1 LCNDHEQQK
10 EQFDLR
16 ASYFYPLLSFV
27 RKEYYREQQQQKFP
41 IDNICINMYNIS
53 KRFEWDHKKAES
65 NRLKHGVTF
74 DEAQLVFDDPYAI
87 SFEDIEHSTI
97 EERFRMVGM
106 ATIGLLVVTF
116 TYRHDLVR
124 IISAREASPYMR
136 RIYAGKSR

>member
-1 LCNDHEQQK
+1 
-10 EQFDLR
+10 
-16 ASYFYPLLSFV
+16 
-27 RKEYYREQQQQKFP
+27 
-41 IDNICINMYNIS
+41 
-53 KRFEWDHKKAES
+53 
-65 NRLKHGVTF
+65 
-74 DEAQLVFDDPYAI
+74 VFDDPYAI

>member
-1 LCNDHEQQK
+1 
-10 EQFDLR
+10 
-16 ASYFYPLLSFV
+16 
-27 RKEYYREQQQQKFP
+27 
-41 IDNICINMYNIS
+41 MYNTS
-53 KRFEWDHKKAES
+53 KRFEWDHKKAER

-87 SFEDIEHSTI
+87 SFEDVEHSSV

-116 TYRHDLVR
+116 TYRHDCVR

-136 RIYAGKSR
+136 RIYAGKNR